1 MILTKDTK
9 TAFLFPGQGAQ
20 YPGMGLDFC
29 ETGSAAVTELFSL
42 ASDITGR
49 DMKALLQNSDEEILK
64 RSDIAQPAIMLV
76 NLSAMAFLRERG
88 AVPRAVAGFSLGEYA
103 ALVCAG
109 VISAECGFRLVARRG
124 AVMQDAADRLA
135 ETAGGQAPGMAAVIG
150 LAPETV
156 ESLIARWKAEGITD
170 LYGANFNSPRQVAV
184 SGTQAALEAA
194 EIKFR
199 EAGAR
204 RVLRLSVAGPFHSP
218 LMAEAAAA
226 FAPFLAD
233 AAFTDPAI
241 PLYSN
246 VTGKIIRSGEE
257 AKQLA
262 LRHITESVRWTE
274 EEAALAGGGVDA
286 VLETGPGKVLA
297 GLWKDTGNSISC
309 YGAGTVREIEPLF
322 GSNF

>member
-1 MILTKDTK
+1 MTTAKNTK

-29 ETGSAAVTELFSL
+29 ETGSAAVNELFSL

-49 DMKALLQNSDEEILK
+49 DMKALLRGSDEETLK
-64 RSDIAQPAIMLV
+64 RSDIAQPAITLV
-76 NLSAMAFLRERG
+76 NLAALSFLRERG
-88 AVPRAVAGFSLGEYA
+88 VVPRAAAGFSLGEYA

-109 VISAECGFRLVARRG
+109 VISAECGLRLVTRRG
-124 AVMQDAADRLA
+124 QVMQDAAERLA
-135 ETAGGQAPGMAAVIG
+135 ETSGGAHHEPGMAAVIG
-150 LAPETV
+150 LGPEAV
-156 ESLIARWKAEGITD
+156 ASLIARWTAEGIAD
-170 LYGANFNSPRQVAV
+170 LYGANFNSPRQVVV
-184 SGTQAALEAA
+184 SGTEAALAAA

-204 RVLRLSVAGPFHSP
+204 RVIRLSVAGPFHSP
-218 LMAEAAAA
+218 LMADAAAS

-233 AAFTDPAI
+233 APFTDPVI

-246 VTGKIIRSGEE
+246 VTGKRIQSGEE

-274 EEAALAGGGVDA
+274 EEAALAGEGGVEA
-286 VLETGPGKVLA
+286 VLETGPGTVLA
-297 GLWKDTGNSISC
+297 GLWKDTGNSIPC
-309 YGAGTVREIEPLF
+309 YGAGTVREIEQRW
-322 GSNF
+322 